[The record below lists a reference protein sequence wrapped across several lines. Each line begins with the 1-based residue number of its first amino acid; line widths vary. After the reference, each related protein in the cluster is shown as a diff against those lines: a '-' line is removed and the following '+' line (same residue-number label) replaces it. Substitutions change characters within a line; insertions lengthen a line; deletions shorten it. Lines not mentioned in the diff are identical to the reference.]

1 MHTVLDYPHPLPAPP
16 AQHKTMNILLASGS
30 PYRKSLLERLNLTF
44 SQASPDIDETPEP
57 GESARELAIRLSR
70 EKALILADQYPDTL
84 IIASDQTAALD
95 NRILG
100 KPGTREQA
108 IQQLSNC
115 SGRQVVFH
123 TGLSLLN
130 TATAEHQLTCVDY
143 TAWFRTL
150 SSTQIATYI
159 DAESPLDCAGSF
171 KCEGLGITLFEK
183 MAGDDP
189 DSLIGL
195 PLITLTTMLM
205 NEGVYPL
212 GR

>member
-1 MHTVLDYPHPLPAPP
+1 
-16 AQHKTMNILLASGS
+16 MNILLASGS
-30 PYRKSLLERLNLTF
+30 PYRKRLLEQLNLTF

-108 IQQLSNC
+108 IQQLSSC
-115 SGRQVVFH
+115 SSRQVVFH
-123 TGLSLLN
+123 TGLCLLN
-130 TATAEHQLTCVDY
+130 TSTAEHQLTCVDY
-143 TAWFRTL
+143 TVWFRTL

-189 DSLIGL
+189 DSLVGL

>member
-1 MHTVLDYPHPLPAPP
+1 
-16 AQHKTMNILLASGS
+16 MNILLASGS
-30 PYRKSLLERLNLTF
+30 PYRKRLLERLNLTF
-44 SQASPDIDETPEP
+44 SQASPDIDETPEA
-57 GESARELAIRLSR
+57 GESARDLSIRLSR
-70 EKALILADQYPDTL
+70 EKAMILADQHPNTL
-84 IIASDQTAALD
+84 IIASDQTAAL
-95 NRILG
+95 NNTILG
-100 KPGTREQA
+100 KPRTREKA
-108 IQQLSNC
+108 IQQLSSC

-123 TGLSLLN
+123 TGLCLLK
-130 TATAEHQLTCVDY
+130 TATEQYQLTCVDY
-143 TAWFRTL
+143 TVWFRKL
-150 SSTQIATYI
+150 SSTQIGTYI

-205 NEGVYPL
+205 NEGVYPI